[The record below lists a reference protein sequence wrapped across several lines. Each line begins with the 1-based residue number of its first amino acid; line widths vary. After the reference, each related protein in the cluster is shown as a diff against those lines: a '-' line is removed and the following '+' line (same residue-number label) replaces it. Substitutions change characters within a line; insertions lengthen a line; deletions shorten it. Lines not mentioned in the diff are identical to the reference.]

1 MRLRCSSSEPD
12 QEFIHSFS
20 RTPDCFLR
28 TGHDLLCSAQ
38 SSVPS
43 NESAAPISKSKFHR
57 NALVKPNCLFARKK
71 IPSLRERECV
81 INNLKAPTA
90 PLCFAPAGV
99 PPVRMALPLV
109 ALSLAFVSSA
119 PKLGIAV
126 SVVRRPASAV
136 VLCAA
141 GDAKHIQEAAARVV
155 RAAEMFG
162 SEQGAAA
169 AEWVGEAI
177 RTPIAATE
185 PEELFNKQIML
196 FEGCVVDDDEEG
208 SMERCKE
215 LDAALSDLDKL
226 LFFAASKGNPKLD
239 RALVRV
245 KNAAAKFGDEQ
256 RRVAEVWTRQVRAEG
271 CANPAALLEQQQ
283 LLFGQ
288 CMLEEDGSSAK
299 CSELQVSIA
308 ALQEA
313 LGVGGRVV
321 STAGLK

>member
-1 MRLRCSSSEPD
+1 MIVSWNGLASLYVIKRSRLRQSP
-12 QEFIHSFS
+12 
-20 RTPDCFLR
+20 
-28 TGHDLLCSAQ
+28 SA
-38 SSVPS
+38 
-43 NESAAPISKSKFHR
+43 
-57 NALVKPNCLFARKK
+57 
-71 IPSLRERECV
+71 SLR
-81 INNLKAPTA
+81 
-90 PLCFAPAGV
+90 PAFH
-99 PPVRMALPLV
+99 PSEMALPLV
-109 ALSLAFVSSA
+109 ALSLAFASSS
-119 PKLGIAV
+119 PKLGITV
-126 SVVRRPASAV
+126 NVIRRPASV

-141 GDAKHIQEAAARVV
+141 GDAKRIQEAAARVV

-185 PEELFNKQIML
+185 PEELLNKQIML
-196 FEGCVVDDDEEG
+196 FEDCVVDDDDDEG

-215 LDAALSDLDKL
+215 LDAALDDLDNL
-226 LFFAASKGNPKLD
+226 LLDAASKGKPKLD

-288 CMLEEDGSSAK
+288 CMLEENGSSAK

>member
-1 MRLRCSSSEPD
+1 
-12 QEFIHSFS
+12 
-20 RTPDCFLR
+20 
-28 TGHDLLCSAQ
+28 
-38 SSVPS
+38 
-43 NESAAPISKSKFHR
+43 
-57 NALVKPNCLFARKK
+57 
-71 IPSLRERECV
+71 
-81 INNLKAPTA
+81 
-90 PLCFAPAGV
+90 
-99 PPVRMALPLV
+99 MALPLV

-288 CMLEEDGSSAK
+288 CMLEEDGSSTK
-299 CSELQVSIA
+299 CFELQVSIA